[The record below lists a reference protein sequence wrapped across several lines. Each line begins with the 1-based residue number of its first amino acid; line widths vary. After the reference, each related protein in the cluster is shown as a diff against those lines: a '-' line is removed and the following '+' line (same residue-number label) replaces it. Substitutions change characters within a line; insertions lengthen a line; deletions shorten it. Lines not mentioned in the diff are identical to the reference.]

1 MEKSTTRPHH
11 HRLMHPLN
19 LLFLILLTILICS
32 CTPPNEPPIIESLTA
47 EPEEVTQAGSV
58 IIECIAYDPDED
70 NLSYDWTMT
79 GGNIEGEGSRVIWI
93 APQNCAV
100 YTISVTV
107 TDERDGK
114 ASRDLQIKVKKP
126 G

>member
-1 MEKSTTRPHH
+1 MGPRR
-11 HRLMHPLN
+11 HRLTHPLN
-19 LLFLILLTILICS
+19 WLALVLLAMVSYS
-32 CTPPNEPPIIESLTA
+32 CTPPNDPPIIESLTA
-47 EPEEVTQAGSV
+47 EPKEVTQAGSS
-58 IIECIAYDPDED
+58 IIECLAHDPDED
-70 NLSYDWTMT
+70 KLSYDWTMT
-79 GGNIEGEGSRVIWI
+79 GGSIEGEGSRVTWI